1 MEFIRALRAMLCY
14 RAIMQRMM
22 KRSNWL
28 VLALAL
34 LAGACS
40 GAPRALPTPTPF
52 EILIVLP
59 AQTFVPTPTPS
70 LTPTVTPTPS
80 STPTPTPTPILSATP
95 TSAPSETPLSV
106 ALIGGVIESR
116 ICDTCQPYLR
126 ESPGTAGRI
135 LGRLDQTVTFQAV
148 GRSADS
154 AWLQVNLTNE
164 PRRRSGWVFRD
175 LTALRT
181 ADVSSLP
188 VTGVAV
194 DATPAPLSLASNSG
208 VISGV
213 SANARQIF
221 LRGQALGN
229 RAHVFT
235 RVGDSITA
243 SPYFLPPLSAYDL
256 GAYQNELWDTLRF
269 YSAFGSA
276 SLAAGNGWGADRI
289 LQNGYNAPEV
299 CGNEPPLVCE
309 YRLRKPAVAL
319 IMIGTNDS
327 GGVAPE
333 VYERN
338 LSRIVEISIE
348 MGVIPV
354 LSTIPP
360 KLNDAWNGERAVQW
374 NAIIKNVARRYDVP
388 LMDYWLALQRA
399 PNYGISE
406 DGIHPSVPPDGNT
419 ARFTEE
425 NLQYGYTIRNLV
437 ALQALD
443 ALRRYVLY

>member
-1 MEFIRALRAMLCY
+1 MA
-14 RAIMQRMM
+14 
-22 KRSNWL
+22 
-28 VLALAL
+28 AL
-34 LAGACS
+34 LLSACS
-40 GAPRALPTPTPF
+40 GAPLSLPTPTPF
-52 EILIVLP
+52 EILILPP

-70 LTPTVTPTPS
+70 LTPTVTSTPTV
-80 STPTPTPTPILSATP
+80 TPTPTDTPPPSPTPPPSFTP
-95 TSAPSETPLSV
+95 PAV
-106 ALIGGVIESR
+106 ALIGGAIDSR

-135 LGRLDQTVTFQAV
+135 LGRLDQTVTFRAV

-154 AWLQVNLTNE
+154 TWLQVELTND
-164 PRRRSGWVFRD
+164 PRRRFGWVFRA
-175 LTALRT
+175 LTALRE
-181 ADVSSLP
+181 ADVSVLP
-188 VTGVAV
+188 VTGEVIDV
-194 DATPAPLSLASNSG
+194 TPAPPSSASNL
-208 VISGV
+208 ISGV

-221 LRGQALGN
+221 LRGQSLGN
-229 RAHVFT
+229 QAHVFT

-243 SPYFLPPLSAYDL
+243 SPYFLPAFSGGGYDL
-256 GAYQNELWDTLRF
+256 GAYQNELWETVRF
-269 YSAFGSA
+269 YSGFGSA

-299 CGNEPPLVCE
+299 CGSEPPLVCE

-327 GGVAPE
+327 GGVDPA

-338 LSRIVEISIE
+338 LSRIVELSIE

-360 KLNDAWNGERAVQW
+360 KLNDAWNGERALQW

-388 LMDYWLALQRA
+388 LMDYWLALQSA
-399 PNYGISE
+399 PNYGIDA
-406 DGIHPSVPPDGNT
+406 DGIHPSAPSDGNT
-419 ARFTEE
+419 LRFTPEG
-425 NLQYGYTIRNLV
+425 LRYGYTIRNLV

>member
-1 MEFIRALRAMLCY
+1 M
-14 RAIMQRMM
+14 
-22 KRSNWL
+22 
-28 VLALAL
+28 
-34 LAGACS
+34 
-40 GAPRALPTPTPF
+40 
-52 EILIVLP
+52 
-59 AQTFVPTPTPS
+59 
-70 LTPTVTPTPS
+70 
-80 STPTPTPTPILSATP
+80 
-95 TSAPSETPLSV
+95 TPLPV
-106 ALIGGVIESR
+106 AAIGGAIESR

-154 AWLQVNLTNE
+154 TWLQVNLTND
-164 PRRRSGWVFRD
+164 PRRRFGWVFRD
-175 LTALRT
+175 LTALRD
-181 ADVSSLP
+181 ADVSMLP
-188 VTGVAV
+188 VTGEVV
-194 DATPAPLSLASNSG
+194 DATPAPLSIASNSG
-208 VISGV
+208 LISGV
-213 SANARQIF
+213 SATARQIF

-243 SPYFLPPLSAYDL
+243 SPYFLTPLSSGNYDL

-269 YSAFGSA
+269 SSSFGDA

-289 LQNGYNAPEV
+289 LQNGFNAPEV
-299 CGNEPPLVCE
+299 CGDEPPLVCE
-309 YRLRKPAVAL
+309 YRIRKPAVAL

-327 GGVAPE
+327 GGVDPA

-360 KLNDAWNGERAVQW
+360 KLNDAWNGERALQW
-374 NAIIKNVARRYDVP
+374 NRIIKNVAQRYDVP
-388 LMDYWLALQRA
+388 LMDYWLALQNA
-399 PNYGISE
+399 PNYGLSE
-406 DGIHPSVPPDGNT
+406 DGIHPSAPPDGNT
-419 ARFTEE
+419 ARFTPEG
-425 NLQYGYTIRNLV
+425 LRYGYTIRNLV

>member
-1 MEFIRALRAMLCY
+1 MIRALFPLG
-14 RAIMQRMM
+14 
-22 KRSNWL
+22 
-28 VLALAL
+28 LALVTL
-34 LAGACS
+34 LSACS
-40 GAPRALPTPTPF
+40 SAPLSLPTPTPF
-52 EILIVLP
+52 EILILPP

-70 LTPTVTPTPS
+70 LTATITPTATVTPT
-80 STPTPTPTPILSATP
+80 ATP
-95 TSAPSETPLSV
+95 TLLPSPTPLPSNTPLAV
-106 ALIGGVIESR
+106 ALIGGAIDSR

-126 ESPGTAGRI
+126 ESPGTAGKI
-135 LGRLDQTVTFQAV
+135 LGRLDQTVTFRAV

-154 AWLQVNLTNE
+154 TWLQVELTND

-175 LTALRT
+175 LTALRE
-181 ADVSSLP
+181 ADVSMLP
-188 VTGVAV
+188 VTGEVV
-194 DATPAPLSLASNSG
+194 DATPAPLSVASNSG
-208 VISGV
+208 LISGV
-213 SANARQIF
+213 SAHARQIF
-221 LRGQALGN
+221 MRGQALGN

-243 SPYFLPPLSAYDL
+243 SPYFLPSGSYDL
-256 GAYQNELWDTLRF
+256 GAYQNELWDTLHF
-269 YSAFGSA
+269 YSTFGSA

-299 CGNEPPLVCE
+299 CGSEPPLICE
-309 YRLRKPAVAL
+309 YRIRKPAVAL

-327 GGVAPE
+327 GGVDPS
-333 VYERN
+333 VYEQN

-360 KLNDAWNGERAVQW
+360 KLNDAWNGERARQW
-374 NAIIKNVARRYDVP
+374 NVIIKNVARRYDVP
-388 LMDYWLALQRA
+388 LMDYWLALQNA
-399 PNYGISE
+399 PNYGIDA

-419 ARFTEE
+419 ARFTPE
-425 NLQYGYTIRNLV
+425 NLRYGYTIRNLV

>member
-1 MEFIRALRAMLCY
+1 M
-14 RAIMQRMM
+14 
-22 KRSNWL
+22 
-28 VLALAL
+28 
-34 LAGACS
+34 
-40 GAPRALPTPTPF
+40 
-52 EILIVLP
+52 
-59 AQTFVPTPTPS
+59 
-70 LTPTVTPTPS
+70 
-80 STPTPTPTPILSATP
+80 
-95 TSAPSETPLSV
+95 TPLPV
-106 ALIGGVIESR
+106 AAIGGAIESR

-154 AWLQVNLTNE
+154 TWLQVNLTND

-175 LTALRT
+175 LTALRD
-181 ADVSSLP
+181 ADVSMLP
-188 VTGVAV
+188 VTGEVV
-194 DATPAPLSLASNSG
+194 DATPAPLSIASNSG
-208 VISGV
+208 LISGV
-213 SANARQIF
+213 SATARQIF

-243 SPYFLPPLSAYDL
+243 SPYFLTPLSSGNYDL

-269 YSAFGSA
+269 FSSFGDA

-289 LQNGYNAPEV
+289 LQNGFNAPEV
-299 CGNEPPLVCE
+299 CGDEPPLVCE
-309 YRLRKPAVAL
+309 YRIRKPAVAL

-327 GGVAPE
+327 GGVDPA

-360 KLNDAWNGERAVQW
+360 KLNDAWNGERALQW
-374 NAIIKNVARRYDVP
+374 NRIIKNVAQRYDVP
-388 LMDYWLALQRA
+388 LMDYWLALQNA
-399 PNYGISE
+399 PNYGLSE
-406 DGIHPSVPPDGNT
+406 DGIHPSAPPDGNT
-419 ARFTEE
+419 ARFTPEG
-425 NLQYGYTIRNLV
+425 LRYGYTIRNLV

>member
-1 MEFIRALRAMLCY
+1 MRRAL
-14 RAIMQRMM
+14 Q
-22 KRSNWL
+22 
-28 VLALAL
+28 ALSL
-34 LAGACS
+34 LLLLSACNS
-40 GAPRALPTPTPF
+40 APLNLPTPTPF
-52 EILIVLP
+52 EILILPP

-70 LTPTVTPTPS
+70 LTPTATATATITPTPS
-80 STPTPTPTPILSATP
+80 QTLL
-95 TSAPSETPLSV
+95 PSETPLPSPVLPSMTPLPV
-106 ALIGGVIESR
+106 AAIGGAIESR

-154 AWLQVNLTNE
+154 TWLQVNLTND
-164 PRRRSGWVFRD
+164 PRRRFGWVFRD
-175 LTALRT
+175 LTALRD
-181 ADVSSLP
+181 ADVSMLP
-188 VTGVAV
+188 VTGEVV
-194 DATPAPLSLASNSG
+194 DATPAPLSIASNSG
-208 VISGV
+208 LISGV
-213 SANARQIF
+213 SATARQIF

-243 SPYFLPPLSAYDL
+243 SPYFLTPLSSGNYDL

-269 YSAFGSA
+269 FSSFGDA

-289 LQNGYNAPEV
+289 LQNGFNAPEV
-299 CGNEPPLVCE
+299 CGDEPPLVCE
-309 YRLRKPAVAL
+309 YRIRKPAAAL

-327 GGVAPE
+327 GGVDPA

-360 KLNDAWNGERAVQW
+360 KLNDAWNGERALQW
-374 NAIIKNVARRYDVP
+374 NRIIKNVAQRYDVP
-388 LMDYWLALQRA
+388 LMDYWLALQNA
-399 PNYGISE
+399 PNYGLSE
-406 DGIHPSVPPDGNT
+406 DGIHPSAPPDGNT
-419 ARFTEE
+419 ARFTPEG
-425 NLQYGYTIRNLV
+425 LRYGYTIRNLV

>member
-1 MEFIRALRAMLCY
+1 MLRTFRPLG
-14 RAIMQRMM
+14 
-22 KRSNWL
+22 
-28 VLALAL
+28 LAFL
-34 LAGACS
+34 LLMGACS
-40 GAPRALPTPTPF
+40 NMPSTVLTPTPF
-52 EILIVLP
+52 EILILPP

-70 LTPTVTPTPS
+70 LTPTITPTFTI
-80 STPTPTPTPILSATP
+80 TPTPTVTPLPSATP
-95 TSAPSETPLSV
+95 LPSNTPLPV
-106 ALIGGVIESR
+106 ALIGGAIDSR

-126 ESPGTAGRI
+126 ASPGTAGRI
-135 LGRLDQTVTFQAV
+135 LGRLDQTVTFRAV
-148 GRSADS
+148 GRSADTS
-154 AWLQVNLTNE
+154 WLQVELTND
-164 PRRRSGWVFRD
+164 PRGRSGWVFRD
-175 LTALRT
+175 LTALRQ

-188 VTGVAV
+188 VTGEVV
-194 DATPAPLSLASNSG
+194 DATPAPFSAAGDSG
-208 VISGV
+208 LISGV

-243 SPYFLPPLSAYDL
+243 SPYFLPSSAGGYDL
-256 GAYQNELWDTLRF
+256 GAYQNELWDTVRF
-269 YSAFGSA
+269 YSTFGSA

-289 LQNGYNAPEV
+289 LQNGYNAPEI

-309 YRLRKPAVAL
+309 YRMRKPAVAL

-327 GGVAPE
+327 GGVDPA

-360 KLNDAWNGERAVQW
+360 KLNDAWNGERAQQW
-374 NAIIKNVARRYDVP
+374 NNIIKAVARRYDVP
-388 LMDYWLALQRA
+388 LMDYWLALQNA
-399 PNYGISE
+399 PNYGIE
-406 DGIHPSVPPDGNT
+406 ADGIHPSVPPDGNT
-419 ARFTEE
+419 TRFTPE
-425 NLQYGYTIRNLV
+425 NLRYGYTIRNLV

-443 ALRRYVLY
+443 ALRRYVFY